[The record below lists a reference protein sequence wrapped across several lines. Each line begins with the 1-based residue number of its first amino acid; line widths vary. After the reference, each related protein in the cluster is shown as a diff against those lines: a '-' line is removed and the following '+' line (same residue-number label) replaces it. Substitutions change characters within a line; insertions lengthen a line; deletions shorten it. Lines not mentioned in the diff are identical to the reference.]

1 MIRVRNNEGSKM
13 GKYLT
18 DKYLKTVSAPPSSH
32 KELGQTMGI
41 ETQGQKLPEFKA
53 HWTPILKPYTM
64 QAEPHIHDFDQYL
77 CFFGSNPED
86 IIDLHGITE
95 LSLGAD
101 KAHMEKH
108 IITKA
113 TTVFIPAGLYHCPLA
128 YTKVDKPFMFLNMF
142 FAREYIIKK

>member
-1 MIRVRNNEGSKM
+1 VFVDSRNEGRKM
-13 GKYLT
+13 MSNSTEKYV
-18 DKYLKTVSAPPSSH
+18 KTVSAPLSSH

-41 ETQGQKLPEFKA
+41 ETGGKTSPDFKA

-64 QAEPHIHDFDQYL
+64 QAEPHFHDFDQYL
-77 CFFGSNPED
+77 CFFGCNPED
-86 IIDLHGITE
+86 ILSLYGVAE
-95 LSLGAD
+95 LSLGVD

-113 TTVFIPAGLYHCPLA
+113 TTVFIPAGLFHCPLS

-142 FAREYIIKK
+142 FAKEYIIKK